1 MQPSVTITPAKRARV
16 ARVLK
21 FACVGCIGVGV
32 NTGALYILSRWVNLP
47 LAAASALAV
56 ELAVIGNY
64 LMNARWT
71 FGTRVA
77 SFRRFAKF
85 NLASLLGL
93 GLNVMTVW
101 VVTRLGIYFLAANL
115 LGIAA
120 GFASNYALSSIW
132 VWGQVLWRAKSFM
145 RCWWC
150 FQFS

>member
-1 MQPSVTITPAKRARV
+1 MQPSVMITPARRVRV
-16 ARVLK
+16 ARMLK
-21 FACVGCIGVGV
+21 FACVGCIGVGI
-32 NTGALYILSRWVNLP
+32 NTGALYIFSRWVGLP

-71 FGTRVA
+71 FGSRVT

-93 GLNVMTVW
+93 GLNVMIVW
-101 VVTRLGIYFLAANL
+101 LVTRLGVYFLAANL
-115 LGIAA
+115 LGITA

-132 VWGQVLWRAKSFM
+132 VWGQVL
-145 RCWWC
+145 
-150 FQFS
+150 